1 MPIITLPDGKTIEI
15 PSNLDSNQVNSI
27 KQKIAQEYA
36 NYTPKGESVSMLD
49 LGRYGYALKNVGKG
63 AVETALSGASGLAS
77 LVDIGNDN
85 PLTQDLQKAEAY
97 GDNLRNRLRELDLV
111 QDAIRDSANLEGRM
125 NGATA
130 KLWRELEAATGGDG
144 DTPLPNWLLD
154 VPRTGDQSSNTDRED
169 NSTDSS
175 STKTD

>member
-1 MPIITLPDGKTIEI
+1 MFSGLKIALVFVILAAAGGGLFYVKQLQ
-15 PSNLDSNQVNSI
+15 SNLE
-27 KQKIAQEYA
+27 IARLNNAKLE
-36 NYTPKGESVSMLD
+36 T
-49 LGRYGYALKNVGKG
+49 
-63 AVETALSGASGLAS
+63 AVETSEKSIAMLKEDNLRLNALS
-77 LVDIGNDN
+77 DQ
-85 PLTQDLQKAEAY
+85 LTKDLQKAEQY

-130 KLWRELEAATGGDG
+130 KLWRELEAATGGNG

-154 VPRTGDQSSNTDRED
+154 VPRTGNKSSNTDRED

>member
-1 MPIITLPDGKTIEI
+1 MFSGLKIALVFIILAAAGGGLFYVKQLQ
-15 PSNLDSNQVNSI
+15 SNLEIMRLNNA
-27 KQKIAQEYA
+27 KLE
-36 NYTPKGESVSMLD
+36 T
-49 LGRYGYALKNVGKG
+49 
-63 AVETALSGASGLAS
+63 AVETTEKSLALLKE
-77 LVDIGNDN
+77 DN
-85 PLTQDLQKAEAY
+85 IRLNNLSDQLTKDLQKAEQY

-111 QDAIRDSANLEGRM
+111 QDAIRDSKDLEGRM

-154 VPRTGDQSSNTDRED
+154 IPRTGDKSSNTDRED

-175 STKTD
+175 STETN